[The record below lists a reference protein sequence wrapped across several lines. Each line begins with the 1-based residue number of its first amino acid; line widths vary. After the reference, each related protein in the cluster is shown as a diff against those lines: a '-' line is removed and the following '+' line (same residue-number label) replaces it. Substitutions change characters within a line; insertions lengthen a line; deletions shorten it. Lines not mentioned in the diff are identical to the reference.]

1 MKEGLRWEPEK
12 PAAIENVRDLFLRG
26 VCQVRNNLE
35 HGAKFMGAD
44 GERQRSTS
52 LVSETGWVLAEAAK
66 RLPGLKV

>member
-52 LVSETGWVLAEAAK
+52 LVSEAGWVLAEAAK